1 MKKSLVVVVVLVL
14 VAGLSTS
21 AFAERWGK
29 PGANLEKGQSSLG
42 LEYNYIEAEW
52 DLQPPAYTSCYKA
65 EEQAALNQLLVRVG
79 YGLTEDLEAFIKIGG
94 TSTDLTDIFH
104 GSEGCRNDHLQ
115 SNMEFTIVGGLAWT
129 ILEKD
134 NFRLGAVGQLTYF
147 EFDDTHLGAVGLRDQ
162 ELVMTEM
169 DGAIDA
175 NVFTLE
181 GALLASY
188 DLDKLTPYA
197 GVCMVITDVDM
208 RWRILG
214 NDPALLDIDVEQEG
228 WFGMV
233 VGVNYE
239 VVENV
244 NVGVE
249 LTHVS
254 EGVGVSVGVNCAL

>member
-52 DLQPPAYTSCYKA
+52 DLRPPGYASSYKV
-65 EEQAALNQLLVRVG
+65 EEQAALNQLLVRLG
-79 YGLTEDLEAFIKIGG
+79 YGLTEQLEAFIKIGG

-104 GSEGCRNDHLQ
+104 DSEGVRNDHLQ

-134 NFRLGAVGQLTYF
+134 KFRLGAVGQLTYF
-147 EFDDTHLGAVGLRDQ
+147 EFDDTHVGALGEQ
-162 ELVMTEM
+162 ERLIV

-188 DLDKLTPYA
+188 DLDKVTPYA
-197 GVCMVITDVDM
+197 GICMVLTDVDM
-208 RWRILG
+208 RWRTLG
-214 NDPALLDIDVEQEG
+214 VNPSLLDTDVEQEN

-233 VGVNYE
+233 VGVNCE

>member
-1 MKKSLVVVVVLVL
+1 MKKSLVAVVVLVL

-42 LEYNYIEAEW
+42 LEYTYTEAEW
-52 DLQPPAYTSCYKA
+52 DLRPPVDSAQMA
-65 EEQAALNQLLVRVG
+65 EEQAGLNQLLVRLG
-79 YGLTEDLEAFIKIGG
+79 YGLTEDLEAFVKIGG
-94 TSTDLTDIFH
+94 TSTDLTDIFYDAQ
-104 GSEGCRNDHLQ
+104 GCRNDHLQ
-115 SNMEFTIVGGLAWT
+115 SNMEFTIVAGLACT
-129 ILEKD
+129 ILEQD

-147 EFDDTHLGAVGLRDQ
+147 EFDDMHVREPEG
-162 ELVMTEM
+162 TE
-169 DGAIDA
+169 DAAIDA

-188 DLDKLTPYA
+188 NLDKLTPYA

-208 RWRILG
+208 RWRVLG
-214 NDPALLDIDVEQEG
+214 GSPSLLDIDVEQEG

-233 VGVNYE
+233 VGVNCE
-239 VVENV
+239 VMENV